1 MIEQYEN
8 VIIKTIC
15 RILIPFLQLY
25 ALYVIMHGHYSPGGG
40 FQGGVILGAS
50 FILLVIAYGLEEAQ
64 KRISFKRLTA
74 IACTGVFV
82 YSGIGAMALV
92 LGGNF
97 LDYGVLPISP
107 VPKNRALGILG
118 IEIGVGLCVMAI
130 MISIFLAL
138 ASFDTSGGEDGR
150 NSA

>member
-1 MIEQYEN
+1 MIDRYEN
-8 VIIKTIC
+8 VIIRTVC
-15 RILIPFLQLY
+15 RIMIPFLQLY
-25 ALYVIMHGHYSPGGG
+25 GLYVIMHGHYSPGGG

-50 FILLVIAYGLEEAQ
+50 LIILVIAYGLKEAQ
-64 KRISFKRLTA
+64 RRISFKSLTVL
-74 IACTGVFV
+74 ACAGVIL
-82 YSGIGAMALV
+82 YSGIGATAL
-92 LGGNF
+92 LWGGNY
-97 LDYGVLPISP
+97 LDYGALPIAA

-130 MISIFLAL
+130 MVGIFLAL